1 MSCKK
6 YEQELFES
14 FGLDSLSSGLQAH
27 INICTSCKEIY
38 NNLQSVSSEIGSDEL
53 FYESDEI
60 VAKRVEAVNDKIDQL
75 ELSKVVDVTSRWKA
89 YVPMVAALF
98 LVLGVG
104 LITKFLLQFD
114 DSIHTADNSVTEL
127 MFVSLTDA
135 DTKSL
140 TEIDFAEFVDD
151 YTSEFG
157 LDNELHLIDDLSE
170 EEYKYLEEN
179 LNIGEIL

>member
-1 MSCKK
+1 MNCKK

-14 FGLDSLSSGLQAH
+14 FGINSFSSELLTHINSCDACKDIFDNLQA
-27 INICTSCKEIY
+27 
-38 NNLQSVSSEIGSDEL
+38 VSETIGSDEL
-53 FYESDEI
+53 FFESDEI

-75 ELSKVVDVTSRWKA
+75 ELSKVVDVKSRWKS
-89 YVPMVAALF
+89 YVPMAAALF

-104 LITKFLLQFD
+104 LLTKVLLQFD
-114 DSIHTADNSVTEL
+114 TSTQTAVNTNSEQL
-127 MFVSLTDA
+127 SFSLNDA
-135 DTKSL
+135 DTKLL
-140 TEIDFAEFVDD
+140 TEVDFSEFVDD

-157 LDNELHLIDDLSE
+157 LDNDLNMLDDISE

>member
-1 MSCKK
+1 MNCKK

-14 FGLDSLSSGLQAH
+14 FGINSFSSELLKH
-27 INICTSCKEIY
+27 INTCDSCKDIFA
-38 NNLQSVSSEIGSDEL
+38 NLHAVSTTFGSDEL
-53 FYESDEI
+53 FFESDEI

-75 ELSKVVDVTSRWKA
+75 ELSKVVDVKSRWKS
-89 YVPMVAALF
+89 YVPMAAALF

-104 LITKFLLQFD
+104 LLTKVLLQFD
-114 DSIHTADNSVTEL
+114 TSTQTAVNTNSEYL
-127 MFVSLTDA
+127 SFSLNDE
-135 DTKSL
+135 DTKFL
-140 TEIDFAEFVDD
+140 TEVDFSEFVDD

-157 LDNELHLIDDLSE
+157 LDNDLNMLDDISE